1 MASTQRNIANAFL
14 QSFEHLDTDANLAL
28 RAPGCVHSFAPA
40 TLNMPASMTNEQWG
54 AHLNSMKSI
63 LSTFPV
69 EAKEIFE
76 HEGSTQVTVWATS
89 NAVFREE
96 AKDAE
101 LGLDWNYQG
110 EYIFVLVFNESG
122 DKIERIL
129 EFLDSK
135 KVLDFQA
142 QLKRA
147 RANVAARTEKHH

>member
-1 MASTQRNIANAFL
+1 
-14 QSFEHLDTDANLAL
+14 
-28 RAPGCVHSFAPA
+28 
-40 TLNMPASMTNEQWG
+40 MTNEQWG
-54 AHLNSMKSI
+54 AHLNSLRSI

-76 HEGSTQVTVWATS
+76 TEGSNQVTIWATS

-96 AKDAE
+96 AKDE
-101 LGLDWNYQG
+101 DSGLDWSYQG
-110 EYIFVLVFNESG
+110 EYIFVLVLNESG

-135 KVLDFQA
+135 KVLEMQA

-147 RANVAARTEKHH
+147 RANVAAGH